1 MLTVFFAITTLIC
14 AINWLLRYINT
25 AVLFWYLQEKR
36 VPFPTDEEMR
46 RGSEFVVRHLM
57 QDIFHKKL

>member
-36 VPFPTDEEMR
+36 VPLPTDEEMR

-57 QDIFHKKL
+57 QDVFGKKH